1 MEYDINELREKIDNY
16 FIGMISKKEL
26 GEWANRAYYDLL
38 KGGYVENKK
47 IVLYPFLKD
56 ISTFHL
62 EGNDKDDVYPCS
74 EESIKEIQD
83 IVHGKINFCFDIE
96 MSIPVQVYTMFKD
109 KPYFDKD
116 RRNIFLKIRE
126 NVFCCL
132 EQKNMLDDL
141 KKYLEKVEHIE
152 FQTDTIQGLIEKYI
166 LQLLKIFVISKSID
180 TGRKKKFKL
189 FASKLEKGNLIEKR
203 LLDYLDSYVGNRN
216 FHLIISYKN
225 GEPDILMLV

>member
-26 GEWANRAYYDLL
+26 GGWADRAYYDLL
-38 KGGYVENKK
+38 KGGYIENKK

-62 EGNDKDDVYPCS
+62 EENDKDDVYPCS
-74 EESIKEIQD
+74 EECIKEIQD
-83 IVHGKINFCFDIE
+83 IVHGKIDFCFDIE
-96 MSIPVQVYTMFKD
+96 MSIPVQVYTMFKN

-126 NVFCCL
+126 NVFGYL

-141 KKYLEKVEHIE
+141 KKYLEKVEHME
-152 FQTDTIQGLIEKYI
+152 FQNDTIQGLMEKYI
-166 LQLLKIFVISKSID
+166 LQLLKLFVISKSID
-180 TGRKKKFKL
+180 TGRKKNFKL
-189 FASKLEKGNLIEKR
+189 FASKLEKSNLIEKR
-203 LLDYLDSYVGNRN
+203 LLNYLDSYVGNRN

-225 GEPDILMLV
+225 GDPDILVLV